1 MKLSSTTFILLGS
14 HHGFKQAAV
23 AATSSPTYAPTVT
36 FEFFGPGYCA
46 DSRSRLYS
54 TALQTD
60 FVNTT
65 EDCSAWCLQNPDNLL
80 GFSFS
85 ASYEECVCEFDGG
98 ELPSPVPVYINPPVL
113 EYEIGNG
120 TGAIQQTSLS
130 SGGTAFDCY
139 VYPEFA
145 PPSLFSKVGN
155 GECIDSEG
163 NGFSYFGRLNI
174 FDETI
179 DQQCEDYCSQNLVS
193 TFVGFETHISFEP
206 ESLEPDTEC
215 RCLFNGGQ
223 LPISSVTNY
232 TNVGRPD
239 IGFSRSGDGIITNV
253 TQQTND
259 DFGFGFGGG
268 TSCYRYNI
276 ASQTDAPTYLPTY
289 LPTSYLPTYLPT
301 NSPMASP
308 TATPSQSP
316 TVSPSASPSTNP
328 TQTPSSSPSSSPS
341 NTLTDSPTHMPTK
354 VPTLSPLFEPEE
366 PGLRSSPPVTV
377 GPATTAPSS
386 QPLTSGPT
394 SCYSGKASKNAKNAK
409 VTDESSKSSKSNYPC
424 NGKSSKSES
433 YSGKSSKSNYSSSG
447 YTSPKTTED
456 LTTDQSN
463 SSTDSTRDK
472 ETLNIKLDAEC
483 QEVIQSNNTAEITIH
498 KEQDDDNNPLLW
510 IGGGIAFVGA
520 VAGLVFANAK
530 KKEHYERK
538 TGENYRFDRRQ

>member
-14 HHGFKQAAV
+14 HHGFKRAAV

-46 DSRSRLYS
+46 DSRSRFYS
-54 TALQTD
+54 TSQTSD
-60 FVNTT
+60 FVNSTA

-85 ASYEECVCEFDGG
+85 ATNEDCYCEFDGG
-98 ELPSPVPVYINPPVL
+98 ELPSPRPAYMNPPVTR
-113 EYEIGNG
+113 YESGFG
-120 TGAIQQTSLS
+120 KGSIQQTTFTH
-130 SGGTAFDCY
+130 GGTAFDCY
-139 VYPEFA
+139 VYPDIA

-163 NGFSYFGRLNI
+163 NGFSYFGRLNS

-193 TFVGFETHISFEP
+193 TFVGFETHVSFEP

-215 RCLFNGGQ
+215 RCLFKGGQ
-223 LPISSVTNY
+223 LPSSSVTNY
-232 TNVGRPD
+232 TNGGLPD
-239 IGFSRSGDGIITNV
+239 VNMTRSGDGIITNV

-268 TSCYRYNI
+268 TSCYSYNI

-289 LPTSYLPTYLPT
+289 LPTTYLPTTYLPTTYLPTYLPT
-301 NSPMASP
+301 NSPTSSP

-316 TVSPSASPSTNP
+316 TVSPSASPSKNP
-328 TQTPSSSPSSSPS
+328 TQAPSFHPSSSPS
-341 NTLTDSPTHMPTK
+341 NTPTDSPTHMPTK

-377 GPATTAPSS
+377 GPTTTAPSS

-409 VTDESSKSSKSNYPC
+409 VTDGSSKSSKSNYPC

-433 YSGKSSKSNYSSSG
+433 YSGKSSKSNSSSG
-447 YTSPKTTED
+447 YTSPKSLKE
-456 LTTDQSN
+456 N
-463 SSTDSTRDK
+463 SVQGYSLR
-472 ETLNIKLDAEC
+472 
-483 QEVIQSNNTAEITIH
+483 
-498 KEQDDDNNPLLW
+498 
-510 IGGGIAFVGA
+510 
-520 VAGLVFANAK
+520 
-530 KKEHYERK
+530 Y
-538 TGENYRFDRRQ
+538 